1 MNKELRINL
10 LKQACED
17 IKENADEPENDIYD
31 MLDKMEELEE
41 YKWDYDR
48 DEYFLDLDITINL

>member
-17 IKENADEPENDIYD
+17 IKENADVISIIKPIYNFKASD
-31 MLDKMEELEE
+31 A
-41 YKWDYDR
+41 
-48 DEYFLDLDITINL
+48 